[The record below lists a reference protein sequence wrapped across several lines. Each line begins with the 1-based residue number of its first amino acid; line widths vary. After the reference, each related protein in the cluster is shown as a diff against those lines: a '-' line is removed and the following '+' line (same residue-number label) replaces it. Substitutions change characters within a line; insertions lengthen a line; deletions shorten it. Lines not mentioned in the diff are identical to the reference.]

1 VRTQS
6 RKDFRCPK
14 SEIKRRAIHN
24 RPSGHA
30 IGNVRVFPALWKRPQ
45 KAQRKDFTNARAHT
59 INAPMNIRPRSI
71 LLVTPVALASVSWLS
86 HDAIALDFSQARV
99 TQVVQDVKVMP
110 SGAAARPAAVN
121 ETVHQG
127 SAVQTGTQ
135 SRSELTFQD
144 KTITRLGEN
153 TIFTVG
159 GARTIELGS
168 GQFLLYVPKKA
179 GGAKVKMGSV
189 TAAIT
194 GTTVLGNVYPS
205 GIVEFTV
212 LEGSACMHLDKTGQ
226 AMYVQAGQKVVYDP
240 MTGRFDNPVDVDIQ
254 EQLSSPLVSDFR
266 RLPSSGLIDQEIAI
280 QRGRANDDL
289 VRALAASGATIGTA
303 TPEQFLAAFDS
314 VIMRSD
320 PHTVCVLVGRAVR
333 ARPDLADRIV
343 VAAITS
349 ARPVRGYSK
358 DFKQPIGKEIPCEWV
373 QCILQAAI
381 AADPAAE
388 REITNAALAAAPMLR
403 DCILAITP
411 CPMEN
416 AFVQPNVI
424 APINPSNLKP
434 PVVSPEQP
442 TTSTHHGGGD

>member
-1 VRTQS
+1 MR
-6 RKDFRCPK
+6 
-14 SEIKRRAIHN
+14 EI
-24 RPSGHA
+24 
-30 IGNVRVFPALWKRPQ
+30 RVICAPGK
-45 KAQRKDFTNARAHT
+45 KGKKDFTRARAHT
-59 INAPMNIRPRSI
+59 INAHMNIRPRSI
-71 LLVTPVALASVSWLS
+71 LLVAPVALASVSWLS
-86 HDAIALDFSQARV
+86 YEVIAADFQQARV

-121 ETVHQG
+121 ETVSQG
-127 SAVQTGTQ
+127 SAVQTGVQ
-135 SRSELTFQD
+135 SRSELTFKDQ
-144 KTITRLGEN
+144 TITRMGEN

-159 GARTIELGS
+159 QGARTVELGS

-194 GTTVLGNVYPS
+194 GTTVMGNVDPS

-212 LEGSACMHLDKTGQ
+212 LEGSACMHLDKSGQ
-226 AMYVQAGQKVVYDP
+226 AIYVQAGQKVVYDP
-240 MTGRFDNPVDVDIQ
+240 IARRFENPVDVDIQ
-254 EQLSSPLVSDFR
+254 EQLSSPLVKDFS
-266 RLPSSGLIDQEIAI
+266 RLPSAGLIDQEIAI

-289 VRALAASGATIGTA
+289 VRALAASGATIETA

-314 VIMRSD
+314 LIVRAD
-320 PHTVCVLVGRAVR
+320 PRAVCALVGRAVR

-373 QCILQAAI
+373 QCIIQAAI

-388 REITNAALAAAPMLR
+388 REIMNAALAAAPMLR

-411 CPMEN
+411 CPGQN

-424 APINPSNLKP
+424 APINPANFVHP
-434 PVVSPEQP
+434 PPVSPEQP
-442 TTSTHHGGGD
+442 PTTSGRD

>member
-1 VRTQS
+1 
-6 RKDFRCPK
+6 
-14 SEIKRRAIHN
+14 
-24 RPSGHA
+24 
-30 IGNVRVFPALWKRPQ
+30 
-45 KAQRKDFTNARAHT
+45 
-59 INAPMNIRPRSI
+59 MNIRPRSI
-71 LLVTPVALASVSWLS
+71 LLVAPVALALVSWLPHEVS
-86 HDAIALDFSQARV
+86 ALDFSQARV

-121 ETVHQG
+121 ETVSQG
-127 SAVQTGTQ
+127 SAVQTGVQ
-135 SRSELTFQD
+135 SRSELTFKDQ
-144 KTITRLGEN
+144 TITRMGEN

-159 GARTIELGS
+159 QGARTVELGS

-194 GTTVLGNVYPS
+194 GTTVMGNVDPS

-212 LEGSACMHLDKTGQ
+212 LEGSACMHLDKSGQ
-226 AMYVQAGQKVVYDP
+226 AIYVQAGQKVVYDP
-240 MTGRFDNPVDVDIQ
+240 IARRFENPVDVDIQ
-254 EQLSSPLVSDFR
+254 EQLSSPLVKDFS
-266 RLPSSGLIDQEIAI
+266 RLPSAGLIDQEIAI

-289 VRALAASGATIGTA
+289 VRALAASGATIETA

-314 VIMRSD
+314 LIVRAD
-320 PHTVCVLVGRAVR
+320 PRAVCALVGRAVR

-373 QCILQAAI
+373 QCIIQAAI

-388 REITNAALAAAPMLR
+388 REIMNAALAAAPMLR

-411 CPMEN
+411 CPGQN
-416 AFVQPNVI
+416 AFVQPSVV
-424 APINPSNLKP
+424 APINPANFVHP
-434 PVVSPEQP
+434 PPVSPEQP
-442 TTSTHHGGGD
+442 PTTSGRD